1 MTASLSPT
9 LHPKSYQSQT
19 LNRSV
24 SCSKELANSNLPHL
38 LSPKDAKGKT
48 EFDFAL
54 GAKAGASASGLDTS
68 TGKYLKSSKPGRHS
82 SFLEGKTN
90 TLQSGDK
97 HGRHSQRW
105 VVESKP
111 IPNPTPMKALV
122 VQVSKMIC

>member
-38 LSPKDAKGKT
+38 LSPKDVKGKT

-54 GAKAGASASGLDTS
+54 EAKAGVSGTAVDSS
-68 TGKYLKSSKPGRHS
+68 TGKYLKSSKPNRHS
-82 SFLEGKTN
+82 SFLEGKTS

-97 HGRHSQRW
+97 HGRHSQR
-105 VVESKP
+105 
-111 IPNPTPMKALV
+111 LV
-122 VQVSKMIC
+122 K